1 MIVAIVVASTV
12 VHCET
17 VNVGD
22 GACLRGGE
30 DRCGV
35 VDEKGGQHDACVQ
48 EVVLEL
54 DQARLLRCVCRELVV
69 R

>member
-22 GACLRGGE
+22 GACMRGGE

-35 VDEKGGQHDACVQ
+35 FFYLKIIRYNIIHIICIAFI
-48 EVVLEL
+48 
-54 DQARLLRCVCRELVV
+54 
-69 R
+69 